1 MQKAKCLSEEAFQI
15 IKKRREAKDS
25 GEKGRYTHVNADFQ
39 RTARRYK

>member
-25 GEKGRYTHVNADFQ
+25 GEKGSYTHVNADFQ